1 MARQEIEHNRRR
13 RDRRFQHQI
22 VAIDLDADAGGALGT
37 KIKPVNIKLAV
48 ISQLPR
54 MRLATPNHVPLK
66 TYFTAI
72 QTAVDVKTTTVP
84 PNARTSRTSPNS
96 HRRDFLIG

>member
-66 TYFTAI
+66 TYLRRSKR
-72 QTAVDVKTTTVP
+72 Q
-84 PNARTSRTSPNS
+84 SRENDHSSPLTPRPAEPADS

>member
-37 KIKPVNIKLAV
+37 KIKPLNIKLTV

-72 QTAVDVKTTTVP
+72 QTAVLGT
-84 PNARTSRTSPNS
+84 ASPHDALATGAKAAQAIVDESSN
-96 HRRDFLIG
+96 